1 MTEPPLL
8 DFFFKLRQVGFPLG
22 LDEYRLLIEA
32 LRKGFGLPDREALR
46 RLCHVLWVKSDE
58 KRNLFDL
65 YFNQVR
71 FLPETIAPA
80 TSTPIG
86 DIPTRPAPETGKEE
100 ETERDETR
108 TPDVPLTPSS
118 DTAAESSMEIRD
130 EVQASQTVQAI
141 LGGVNDQEESPLPND
156 FNLLDEYL
164 PIRQRELKQSWRRL
178 RHWVR
183 EGPSEEL
190 DIDAT
195 VRHAVQA
202 GFLLEPVLVPRRR
215 NLAELILLI
224 DRRGSMT
231 PFHELFEQFEATAA
245 NGGRFGA
252 TRVFYFQNCPIN
264 FLYRDRALIEGCQLL
279 ETIRTF
285 HAERANVLILS
296 DAGAARGGYNL
307 DRIRATSFFLNHLRG
322 QTRRIAWLNPMPRDR
337 WEDCSAGPISEIVS
351 MFEATRQGVND
362 ALTHLRK
369 QALNL
374 HEAGRW

>member
-8 DFFFKLRQVGFPLG
+8 DLFFKLRQVGFPLG

-58 KRNLFDL
+58 ERNLFDL
-65 YFNQVR
+65 HFNQVR
-71 FLPETIAPA
+71 FLPETVTPA
-80 TSTPIG
+80 TSTPMG
-86 DIPTRPAPETGKEE
+86 DIPTKPAPGAGKEE
-100 ETERDETR
+100 ETERDEIR
-108 TPDVPLTPSS
+108 TPPEALPPSP
-118 DTAAESSMEIRD
+118 DPVAESSMEIRD

-141 LGGVNDQEESPLPND
+141 RGGANAQEESLLPDD
-156 FNLLDEYL
+156 FNLLDDYL

-195 VRHAVQA
+195 VRHAAQT
-202 GFLLEPVLVPRRR
+202 GFLLEPILVPRRR
-215 NLAELILLI
+215 NLAELVLFI

-231 PFHELFEQFEATAA
+231 PFHELFERFEATAA
-245 NGGRFGA
+245 NGGRLGA

-264 FLYRDRALIEGCQLL
+264 FLYRDRALIEGCPLL
-279 ETIRTF
+279 PTIRTF
-285 HAERANVLILS
+285 HAERASVLILS
-296 DAGAARGGYNL
+296 DAGAARGGYNP
-307 DRIRATSFFLNHLRG
+307 DRVRATRRFLNHLRG

-337 WEDCSAGPISEIVS
+337 WEDSTAGDIAETVN

-374 HEAGRW
+374 HEAARW